1 MAFDGFGALSGG
13 AGVSLAVAAVF
24 AVIYLPMAAG
34 AAGPFRS
41 LSKTLSVAF
50 LALAAALAG
59 APWLLVLALGLCAAG
74 DFCLSQEGE
83 TSFMAGVGAFAA
95 GHLAYVAL
103 FLSIGE
109 SDPTRL
115 ISGAGPAFVAGFA
128 VVGLFMAWLLAP
140 RAGDLKV
147 AVLAYVPI
155 ILAMGVAALT
165 LPPVAGLALVLPA
178 ALAFMAS
185 DITLAFETFVLAGDH
200 PARRATPYAVWP
212 LYWGAQAAFL
222 LAFS

>member
-24 AVIYLPMAAG
+24 AVVYLPMAAG

-50 LALAAALAG
+50 LALAAALGG

-74 DFCLSQEGE
+74 DFCLSEESE

-185 DITLAFETFVLAGDH
+185 DITLAFETFVLAEDH